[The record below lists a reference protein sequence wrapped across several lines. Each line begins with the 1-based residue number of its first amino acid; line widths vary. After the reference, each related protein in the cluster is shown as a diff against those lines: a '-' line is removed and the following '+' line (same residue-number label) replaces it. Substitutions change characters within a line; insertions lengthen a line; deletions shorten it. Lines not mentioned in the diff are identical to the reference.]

1 VTVEPNPLMN
11 TRAERMRIEAVLKH
25 LGTGADLREFP
36 ATASEKVA
44 LVRTATH
51 RGLVVW
57 NRGRNRYELTSA
69 GWCEL
74 APNRRFGTGSMMLGT
89 TVGATL
95 GAAALAIFWFAAGTS
110 HGQLAPRAGVA
121 PSPAQQHV
129 ATLSRPAVG
138 GALSNAAPLA
148 PALEPAMQAAA
159 PAAPSAPVP
168 AAPPAREAAPAA
180 APAIAAEP
188 TQVAE
193 GPTPE
198 QLEAAAKAKQAAGK
212 KARQRA
218 AARRQR
224 EEAARA
230 WAADPR
236 TQQAEYSGYG
246 GYRGYGGGYGG
257 QSSWFAYR

>member
-1 VTVEPNPLMN
+1 MN
-11 TRAERMRIEAVLKH
+11 TRGERMRIEAVLKH

-36 ATASEKVA
+36 GTASEKVA

-74 APNRRFGTGSMMLGT
+74 APNRRFGAGSMMLGT

-110 HGQLAPRAGVA
+110 HGARPGVA
-121 PSPAQQHV
+121 AAPAQQQV
-129 ATLSRPAVG
+129 ATVSRPAVG
-138 GALSNAAPLA
+138 GALNSAGPLTQASAAAVPTATPAAVPPATPAATPVHEAAP
-148 PALEPAMQAAA
+148 
-159 PAAPSAPVP
+159 V
-168 AAPPAREAAPAA
+168 AAPPAA
-180 APAIAAEP
+180 
-188 TQVAE
+188 VAE
-193 GPTPE
+193 RTKVADEPTPE
-198 QLEAAAKAKQAAGK
+198 ELEAAAKAKQVAAK

-246 GYRGYGGGYGG
+246 GHSAYRGYGGYGG
-257 QSSWFAYR
+257 QNSWFAYR